1 MTFLGIVAC
10 QIGTLF
16 AARTERVSLWA
27 VGVLSNR
34 LVLAGVASR
43 SSSLQCSSRRRAS
56 KRSSELPCRH
66 WRRCSSC
73 RSSRSSSGAPTSC
86 GGERDVTLRRGV
98 TATRRRW
105 PVPRRREAG
114 SARPA
119 GSRPTTAAVAGNAER
134 RHCCLQWL
142 LSPISS
148 GGFAGSGY
156 RRAHRQQA
164 SACPRTQGRRSPPSC
179 FPHSSPST

>member
-10 QIGTLF
+10 QIGTLIRCPHR
-16 AARTERVSLWA
+16 ARVTL
-27 VGVLSNR
+27 G
-34 LVLAGVASR
+34 
-43 SSSLQCSSRRRAS
+43 SRRALQPSRARRRRFRDPLLCS
-56 KRSSELPCRH
+56 ARRDAGHPRDLRNRRAATGGAAHPAFFPVIVWGADEL
-66 WRRCSSC
+66 RR
-73 RSSRSSSGAPTSC
+73 RG
-86 GGERDVTLRRGV
+86 DVTLRRV
-98 TATRRRW
+98 VMARRRRW
-105 PVPRRREAG
+105 PVQRRREAG

-156 RRAHRQQA
+156 RRAHRQQG

-179 FPHSSPST
+179 FPHSPPST